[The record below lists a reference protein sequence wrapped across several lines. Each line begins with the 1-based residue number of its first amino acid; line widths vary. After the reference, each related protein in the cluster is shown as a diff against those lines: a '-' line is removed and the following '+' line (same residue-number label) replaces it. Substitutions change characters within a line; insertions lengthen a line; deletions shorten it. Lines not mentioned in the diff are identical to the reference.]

1 MKLRKELAEK
11 LRYAVEH
18 SPMSASYKGRFTQEE
33 YDEIIKRGFEIYVL
47 SIFMNGTADYMIRWY
62 NH

>member
-33 YDEIIKRGFEIYVL
+33 YEEIIKRGFEIYVL
-47 SIFMNGTADYMIRWY
+47 SIFMDGTADYTIRWY

>member
-11 LRYAVEH
+11 LRWAVEH
-18 SPMSASYKGRFTQEE
+18 SPASAEYTGFITYEE
-33 YDEIIKRGFEIYVL
+33 VKEIEKRGFEIHTFSVFMDGSGVL
-47 SIFMNGTADYMIRWY
+47 HIRWY

>member
-11 LRYAVEH
+11 LRYVVEH

-47 SIFMNGTADYMIRWY
+47 SIFMDGTADYMIRWY

>member
-18 SPMSASYKGRFTQEE
+18 SPVSAPYKGRFTQEE
-33 YDEIIKRGFEIYVL
+33 YEEIIKRGFEIYVL
-47 SIFMNGTADYMIRWY
+47 SIFMDGTADYMIRWY